1 MTQDIEIESG
11 YSAGATGLI
20 VAVPEAERIVA
31 RWRSRLDSSAAA
43 GIPAH
48 ITVLFPFLDRHL
60 IDDDVMADLT
70 AIVAAHRSFE
80 VELRECRR
88 FPSVLYLAPAPDSG
102 LRALTEAVF
111 RRWPEAPPYGGQFA
125 DIVPHLTVAD
135 CEEPQVLD
143 RVEASVSPLL
153 PITVRVNSV
162 QLLVYTGDHWQQAHS
177 FPLEAG

>member
-1 MTQDIEIESG
+1 MLKG
-11 YSAGATGLI
+11 GARDF
-20 VAVPEAERIVA
+20 A
-31 RWRSRLDSSAAA
+31 
-43 GIPAH
+43 
-48 ITVLFPFLDRHL
+48 DRPWL
-60 IDDDVMADLT
+60 
-70 AIVAAHRSFE
+70 
-80 VELRECRR
+80 
-88 FPSVLYLAPAPDSG
+88 G
-102 LRALTEAVF
+102 
-111 RRWPEAPPYGGQFA
+111 RWPEAPPYGGQFA